1 MVDRREV
8 LGAAAGVVVTF
19 VLPAA
24 AAAASGDGDTAAG
37 LTVNSTL
44 GDDRS
49 ATVAWNDSG
58 T

>member
-1 MVDRREV
+1 MVERREV
-8 LGAAAGVVVTF
+8 LGAAAGVVTL

-24 AAAASGDGDTAAG
+24 AAAASGDGDTAAA

-44 GDDRS
+44 GDDQS